1 MLVVPALASLLA
13 GLEGRIIFHAFGE
26 YLRLQPPWSY
36 VAVTVALYGVGL
48 LFFLHYAGEH
58 SCSYIFQVCG
68 WGGGCAGWAGVGRG
82 FRFAALH
89 FLHCHIS
96 GQSSGRTL
104 SSSVLMTICT
114 CP

>member
-1 MLVVPALASLLA
+1 MSLQMVHDDFRALTRHTCPADGLWWLSSKKSRRDGIRAVLVVPALASLLA

-58 SCSYIFQVCG
+58 LWS
-68 WGGGCAGWAGVGRG
+68 
-82 FRFAALH
+82 
-89 FLHCHIS
+89 
-96 GQSSGRTL
+96 
-104 SSSVLMTICT
+104 
-114 CP
+114 